1 MFLCIILTSVTVLSH
16 LSYLRIIFPCFL
28 VCLVILDWMPD
39 IANFTLLS
47 SECFL
52 YFYKYRVFSWN
63 TDKLL
68 GNHIIIL
75 GLTVKCFKVE
85 PMANYPLL
93 LSHSLVFWESEL
105 SPQHRV
111 CEPVPELLLHALWLR
126 HFLRPVNWS
135 NFRVYLVCYYVMDD
149 FSSKDWCPQSWKSL
163 FNIFCFV
170 FVVVVVC
177 LLQAGG

>member
-1 MFLCIILTSVTVLSH
+1 MVNAFCISINIEFCPGTQ
-16 LSYLRIIFPCFL
+16 I
-28 VCLVILDWMPD
+28 
-39 IANFTLLS
+39 
-47 SECFL
+47 
-52 YFYKYRVFSWN
+52 
-63 TDKLL
+63 KLL
-68 GNHIIIL
+68 GNHIIFL
-75 GLTVKCFKVE
+75 DLAVKCFKVE

-93 LSHSLVFWESEL
+93 LSCSLIFWEPEL

-111 CEPVPELLLHALWLR
+111 CEPMPELLLHALWLR

-135 NFRVYLVCYYVMDD
+135 NFRVYLVCYYLMDN

-177 LLQAGG
+177 LFAAGRRVTPVLVTLFWLEEYIQTVCSYWFCFLLWDYFPFSLYVWYF